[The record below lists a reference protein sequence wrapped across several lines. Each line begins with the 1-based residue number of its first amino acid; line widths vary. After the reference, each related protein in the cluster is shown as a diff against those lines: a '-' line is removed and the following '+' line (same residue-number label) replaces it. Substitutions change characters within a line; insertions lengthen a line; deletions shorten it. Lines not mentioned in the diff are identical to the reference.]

1 MLKPLG
7 GFETCF
13 FVLLNFLLSL
23 LFITPQ
29 VIEGRRGSIYIA
41 NYIRIKM
48 YLCLYAQ
55 AMCRKKL
62 VVH

>member
-23 LFITPQ
+23 LFITQ